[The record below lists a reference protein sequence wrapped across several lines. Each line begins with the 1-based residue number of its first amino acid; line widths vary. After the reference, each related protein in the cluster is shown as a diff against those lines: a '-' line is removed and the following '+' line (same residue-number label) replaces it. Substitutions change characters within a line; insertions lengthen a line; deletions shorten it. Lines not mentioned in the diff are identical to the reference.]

1 MAEKPSL
8 SNLKPA
14 RGSRHRKV
22 RVGRGMGSKMGKTSG
37 AGNKGQQS
45 RRGYSRRPG
54 FEGGQ
59 MPLHRRLPKRGFTS
73 LNQTEHAVVN
83 VEELNGFEK
92 GSTVSPELLFGVGIL
107 RSKRDTV
114 KVLGDGELKVA
125 LTVHAHAFSKSAEE
139 KIAAAGG
146 KVEVIR

>member
-1 MAEKPSL
+1 MANAPTL
-8 SNLKPA
+8 SNLKPP

-22 RVGRGMGSKMGKTSG
+22 RVGRGMGSKLGKTSG

-59 MPLHRRLPKRGFTS
+59 MPLHRRLPKRGFS
-73 LNQTEHAVVN
+73 APFSKSFAVVN
-83 VEELNGFEK
+83 VESLNAFAAGDVV
-92 GSTVSPELLFGVGIL
+92 TPELLAQHGIL
-107 RSKRDTV
+107 RGKSDV

-125 LTVHAHAFSKSAEE
+125 LTVKAHAFSKSALD
-139 KIAAAGG
+139 KIAQAGG
-146 KVEVIR
+146 KTEVLK

>member
-1 MAEKPSL
+1 MAEKPTL
-8 SNLKPA
+8 SNLKPP

-22 RVGRGMGSKMGKTSG
+22 RVGRGMGSKLGKTSG

-59 MPLHRRLPKRGFTS
+59 MPLHRRIPKRGFSAPFSRTF
-73 LNQTEHAVVN
+73 AVVN
-83 VEELNGFEK
+83 VDTLNAFAAGD
-92 GSTVSPELLFGVGIL
+92 TVTPETLAGHGIV
-107 RSKRDTV
+107 RGKNAGV

-125 LTVHAHAFSKSAEE
+125 LTVRAHAFSKSAQE
-139 KIAAAGG
+139 KITRAGG
-146 KVEVIR
+146 KVELL